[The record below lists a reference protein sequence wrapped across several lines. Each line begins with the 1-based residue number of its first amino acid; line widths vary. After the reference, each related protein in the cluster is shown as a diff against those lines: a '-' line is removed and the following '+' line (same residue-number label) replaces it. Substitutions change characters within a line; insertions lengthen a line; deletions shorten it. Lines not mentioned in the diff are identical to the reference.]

1 VRFPPSIPSRIFLI
15 HFLPKVGRRFW
26 ISASYRVLEK
36 VLDDFILSCYEYKKG
51 INQMPVT
58 IRLSR
63 QGAKKNPQ
71 YLVVAVDS
79 AKKRDGAYLENLGHY
94 YPMMKE
100 SKDK

>member
-1 VRFPPSIPSRIFLI
+1 M
-15 HFLPKVGRRFW
+15 
-26 ISASYRVLEK
+26 A
-36 VLDDFILSCYEYKKG
+36 
-51 INQMPVT
+51 VT

-94 YPMMKE
+94 YPKAKE
-100 SKDK
+100 AKDKIKVDQEAIKAWIAKGAQCSQTVGQLLKNISH